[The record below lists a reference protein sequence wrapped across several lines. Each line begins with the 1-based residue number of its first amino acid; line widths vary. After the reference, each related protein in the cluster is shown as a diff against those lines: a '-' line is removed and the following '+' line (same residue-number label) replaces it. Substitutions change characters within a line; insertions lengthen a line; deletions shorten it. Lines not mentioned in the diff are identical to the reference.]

1 MSHTELPSAQ
11 VVIYSGDGLT
21 ADQLADNAFQAFS
34 IRLKHDFK
42 VGGPQKH
49 SMLGASQAP
58 GQDILHSSK
67 HK

>member
-1 MSHTELPSAQ
+1 MSHTEPPSAQ

-42 VGGPQKH
+42 VGRAQKH

-58 GQDILHSSK
+58 GPDILYKSR